1 MRKTIRLQ
9 ILKKRMRKKDLYK
22 ILTSFLKM
30 KKALKIQK
38 LLNWQ
43 QARNLSKSQRKKKR
57 KISQLEKKK

>member
-22 ILTSFLKM
+22 TLTSFLKM

-43 QARNLSKSQRKKKR
+43 QARNLSKSQRKRKR
-57 KISQLEKKK
+57 RINQLGKKK